1 MTRVLP
7 ILLLAASLALPA
19 TATAQARAAGRVAVV
34 PVEGA
39 PLARAVTARLI
50 EEGFSVE
57 RGGSFDPPPSSHAPP
72 LEAVRTCVSDGHALA
87 FRLEFASAIRLL
99 AECEARLGPALA
111 RGPEGTA
118 ALSALLV
125 ELAAAAIAS
134 GDSARGQAAF
144 AQLARLEGGVP
155 PDAAVHPPAVI
166 ASWEET
172 RRQTAASRTVTIE
185 VMPPWA
191 RVWVDGRSLG
201 GAARVSVAPG
211 SHYLIA
217 EAAGHAPAA
226 IRVNADAEGA
236 RWSVS
241 LEPLASAARDASL
254 RSNAGWSIGPGDLS
268 APEVLTAAFGMPVVM
283 VSGDRATL
291 FVPANAGAGTV
302 ARAAGSWVPGPG
314 ADADRVIARGVARA
328 LRRGPAV
335 SRKTALWIGGA
346 AVLGALGAG
355 AAWALAGRNRG
366 AGEKDGTVV
375 WEP

>member
-1 MTRVLP
+1 MVV
-7 ILLLAASLALPA
+7 AACLGLPA
-19 TATAQARAAGRVAVV
+19 IAGAQSRGTVRVAVV

-39 PLARAVTARLI
+39 TLARAVTARLV
-50 EEGFSVE
+50 EEGFAVE
-57 RGGSFDPPPSSHAPP
+57 RGGSFDPPASSLAPP
-72 LEAVRTCVSDGHALA
+72 LDAVRACVTEGHALA

-99 AECEARLGPALA
+99 ADCEAKLGPALA

-125 ELAAAAIAS
+125 ELAAAAV
-134 GDSARGQAAF
+134 AADDAGLGRTVF
-144 AQLARLEGGVP
+144 AQLARLEGAVP

-166 ASWEET
+166 AAWEEVRAQSAPT
-172 RRQTAASRTVTIE
+172 RTVSIE
-185 VMPPWA
+185 ITPPWA
-191 RVWVDGRSLG
+191 RVWVDGRPLG
-201 GAARVSVAPG
+201 GAARLAVSPG
-211 SHYLIA
+211 SHYLLA

-226 IRVNADAEGA
+226 LRVSGDAEGA
-236 RWSVS
+236 RWTVA
-241 LEPLASAARDASL
+241 LEPLAPAARDASL
-254 RSNAGWSIGPGDLS
+254 RTNAGWSIGPGELS
-268 APEVLTAAFGMPVVM
+268 APEILTSAFGMPVVM
-283 VSGDRATL
+283 VSADRATL

-302 ARAAGSWVPGPG
+302 ARAAGNWVPGPG

-328 LRRGPAV
+328 LGKGPAV

-346 AVLGALGAG
+346 AVLGAIGAG